1 MGSIESKLRVNI
13 SMIMC
18 HITKL
23 MMNLSQLSRLN
34 VGSMLL
40 GHKIK
45 FYGLIDYDKL
55 YF

>member
-1 MGSIESKLRVNI
+1 MGSIELKLRVNI

-45 FYGLIDYDKL
+45 FYGFIEYGKL